1 MFKIDYDIEN
11 EIYTVSEAGV
21 VIETFGSLY
30 EALDYRAALIWERD
44 QAFNDYGSEFDIE
57 EY

>member
-11 EIYTVSEAGV
+11 DIYTVSEAGV
-21 VIETFGSLY
+21 VIESFYTLY
-30 EALDYRAALIWERD
+30 DALDYRASLIWERD
-44 QAFNDYGSEFDIE
+44 QAFNDYGCEFDIE